1 MSYLETKRNAIMN
14 AIASG
19 QLHNYIDDLTFEKGY
34 LSYDGSIH
42 ITSPAKEVYSTNT
55 IPSGIYIVVSDNTS
69 WFVYAD
75 YDDNDTFVQRSNTLL
90 FRSDVSVINSS
101 YKFKISLSTQGIAN
115 VGIYNINDL
124 PTTEINFDEI

>member
-1 MSYLETKRNAIMN
+1 MTELNNKKHAIMG

-34 LSYDGSIH
+34 LSQDGSIH
-42 ITSPAKEVYSTNT
+42 ITSPDKEVYSTNT
-55 IPSGIYIVVSDNTS
+55 IPSGIYIVVSDKTS
-69 WFVYAD
+69 WFVYAA
-75 YDDNDTFVQRSNTLL
+75 YDDNDTFVQRSRTLS

-101 YKFKISLSTQGIAN
+101 YKFKISLSTHGIAN